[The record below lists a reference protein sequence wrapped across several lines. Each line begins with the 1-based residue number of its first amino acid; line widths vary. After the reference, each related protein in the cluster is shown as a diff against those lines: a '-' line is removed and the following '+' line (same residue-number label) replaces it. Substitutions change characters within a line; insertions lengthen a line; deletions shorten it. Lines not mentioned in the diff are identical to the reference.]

1 MLELRELGTWRAFAE
16 ATRANARTVGLV
28 PTMGA
33 LHAGHLSLIGAAKDR
48 GDVVVA
54 TIFVNPRQFN
64 DPGDLARYPRSLDSD
79 RVSAAAAGV
88 DALVVPSLEEM
99 WPAYPHDTLTSV
111 NVAGLG
117 DVLEGASRPG
127 HFAGVASVVA
137 KLFNVTGPCR
147 AYFGQ
152 KDFQQVA
159 VVRQMVRDLAM
170 PVELVDCPIVRDP
183 DGLALSSRNVR
194 LGQRAREQALALSR
208 AIGEVASAPASAS
221 THRATLRGILEGA
234 GLEVAYADV
243 VDPVTLAPL
252 GDADRGEGRALVAA
266 TVEGVRLI
274 DNGPVELSA
283 GE

>member
-1 MLELRELGTWRAFAE
+1 MIELEELGAWRAFGD
-16 ATRANARTVGLV
+16 ATRASARNVALV

-33 LHAGHLSLIGAAKDR
+33 LHAGHLSLIGAAKSH
-48 GDVVVA
+48 GDVVMV

-64 DPGDLARYPRSLDSD
+64 DPSDLARYPRTLEAD
-79 RVSAAAAGV
+79 RAAAKAAGV
-88 DALVVPSLEEM
+88 DALVVPTLEEM
-99 WPAYPHDTLTSV
+99 WPDYPRGTMTSV

-170 PVELVDCPIVRDP
+170 PVEVVDCPIVRDP

-194 LGQRAREQALALSR
+194 LSSAARARALALSR
-208 AIGEVASAPASAS
+208 AIGDVAVAPATASAHRETLRTRLASAD
-221 THRATLRGILEGA
+221 LD
-234 GLEVAYADV
+234 VAYAEV

-252 GDADRGEGRALVAA
+252 GDTDHGAGRALVAA

-274 DNGPVELSA
+274 DNGPVELIA